1 MELLDLDKP
10 KQIGIFKVKDSG
22 GCIGTTRDYMS
33 SDMSELKE
41 SLVISYTIT
50 APSTGVWQLKKASR
64 KYGIQFPDAKFTV
77 NYLGFRAII
86 YYELDGYGIK
96 SSPLIMPG
104 QIWGYPNITN
114 KEEVMHYV
122 LTLLVCNQCSM
133 DWGNS
138 VQDYLEKMNINY
150 EDTH

>member
-1 MELLDLDKP
+1 MELLNLDKP

-33 SDMSELKE
+33 GDMSELKE

-50 APSTGVWQLKKASR
+50 APSTEVWQLKKASR
-64 KYGIQFPDAKFTV
+64 KYGVQFPDAKFTV
-77 NYLGFRAII
+77 NYLGFRTII

-96 SSPLIMPG
+96 ASPLIMPG
-104 QIWGYPNITN
+104 QIGGYPNMTN
-114 KEEVMHYV
+114 KEEVTQYV

-138 VQDYLEKMNINY
+138 IHNYLGKMGINY
-150 EDTH
+150 EAAH